1 MENKEYLGKIFR
13 TEKKHLM
20 IDENGL
26 TNKIDDL
33 CNGSRSF
40 TENLLRN
47 YYQFLEKDPHYLEDM
62 LKQYSFG

>member
-1 MENKEYLGKIFR
+1 M
-13 TEKKHLM
+13 M

-26 TNKIDDL
+26 TDKIDDL